1 MTNSLDI
8 QSLKSLLE
16 IQALQTL
23 GAAENSSPNNLTD
36 NNSIFSDMINELL
49 GNARLQA
56 MPNYLACLQQGQ
68 LIIQISSISWQC

>member
-1 MTNSLDI
+1 MVTGSLDI

-23 GAAENSSPNNLTD
+23 GATENSSTNNLTD

-49 GNARLQA
+49 GEASTATNANLSS
-56 MPNYLACLQQGQ
+56 LLCL
-68 LIIQISSISWQC
+68 